1 MHSMRHRLARLSI
14 ALPLLAALLPATAHA
29 QAGPSSTA
37 TRPLEVIV
45 FPGGFNLPIW
55 VAQDRGFFQANGIA
69 IKVTP
74 TPTSVFQMKGL
85 LDGTFDIAMTAMDN
99 LVAYREGQG
108 EEPGV
113 QGDVMAVMG
122 GDRGFLKL
130 VAQPDIPSIAALRD
144 KTLSVDARNT
154 GYALVLFELL
164 DRAGLREPDF
174 SIERSGGVV
183 QRFNALMEKK
193 HAATMLVSPFE
204 LRAVPQGYKVLAT
217 ASTELGAYQGY
228 VAGVRQSWAAANGP
242 ALTAYIRSYVQG
254 VDWLLAPGNRND
266 VIAILQK
273 NVPNTSD
280 ADAQKIYDVLVDP
293 KTGFQKRAALDA
305 EGLAQVLALR
315 SKWGVPKKTLR
326 APETYY
332 DPRFYEAA
340 VK

>member
-1 MHSMRHRLARLSI
+1 MTPMRHRLAASGI
-14 ALPLLAALLPATAHA
+14 ALFVLTALAPAAALAQTAAASVPVPVPA
-29 QAGPSSTA
+29 GK
-37 TRPLEVIV
+37 PLEVIV
-45 FPGGFNLPIW
+45 FPGGFNLPLW
-55 VAQDRGFFQANGIA
+55 VAQDQGFFQANGIA
-69 IKVTP
+69 VKVTP

-130 VAQPDIPSIAALRD
+130 VAQPEITTMAAL
-144 KTLSVDARNT
+144 KGTTLSVDARNT

-174 SIERSGGVV
+174 AIERAGGVV

-204 LRAVPQGYKVLAT
+204 LRAVPQGYRVLAT

-228 VAGVRQSWAAANGP
+228 VAGVRRAWAQANGP
-242 ALTAYIRSYVQG
+242 ALPAYIRSYVQG
-254 VDWLLAPGNRND
+254 VDWLLTPANRQAA
-266 VIAILQK
+266 ITILQK

-280 ADAQKIYDVLVDP
+280 ADAQKIM
-293 KTGFQKRAALDA
+293 
-305 EGLAQVLALR
+305 
-315 SKWGVPKKTLR
+315 
-326 APETYY
+326 
-332 DPRFYEAA
+332 A
-340 VK
+340 VNATP